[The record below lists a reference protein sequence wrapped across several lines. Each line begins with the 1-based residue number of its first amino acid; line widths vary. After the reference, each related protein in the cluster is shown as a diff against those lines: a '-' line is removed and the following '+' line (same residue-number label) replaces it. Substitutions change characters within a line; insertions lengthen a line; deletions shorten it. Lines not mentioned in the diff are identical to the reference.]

1 MTEEEQ
7 QERIRFYRENHI
19 SWVARPKNNSECG
32 YIRKGRFK
40 KASNMNFALNV
51 ANKVEDAL
59 FRMLEENSDKPIL
72 IDRVEE
78 EAYYNQALTQV
89 LESDSRIKAG
99 GDIRIGEYILI
110 VDSDTRV
117 VRLLFPPSLKA
128 QPNLF
133 VQPEDCLLY
142 SAAEMFLSPEVA
154 ILQHSTGV
162 MQVSW
167 DYFENGITFF
177 TNLIYSAIRFSVGS
191 GEVAPFVGH
200 NAFLRWKGMF
210 PLK

>member
-1 MTEEEQ
+1 MVNDDGLAYMTEEEQ

-59 FRMLEENSDKPIL
+59 FRMLEGNSDKPIL

-78 EAYYNQALTQV
+78 EAYYNQALSQV

-99 GDIRIGEYILI
+99 GDIRIGEHILI

-117 VRLLFPPSLKA
+117 VRLRF
-128 QPNLF
+128 F
-133 VQPEDCLLY
+133 LY
-142 SAAEMFLSPEVA
+142 SLRLNLTYSSSPRIA
-154 ILQHSTGV
+154 YSTARRKC
-162 MQVSW
+162 S
-167 DYFENGITFF
+167 
-177 TNLIYSAIRFSVGS
+177 SARKSLFSNTRP
-191 GEVAPFVGH
+191 A
-200 NAFLRWKGMF
+200 
-210 PLK
+210 